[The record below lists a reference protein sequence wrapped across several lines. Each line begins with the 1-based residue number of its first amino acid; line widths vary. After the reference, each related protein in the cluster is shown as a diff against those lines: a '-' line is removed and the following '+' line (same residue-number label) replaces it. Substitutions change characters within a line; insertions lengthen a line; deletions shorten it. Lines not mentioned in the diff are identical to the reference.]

1 MGQSDN
7 SCDKVQLTMLISP
20 PIALLHRLRHD
31 DRGLALVEFAFSLP
45 VLLILGLTGL
55 ECANLALAHMRV
67 SQVAMLVADN
77 AARVRTSIDEADVN
91 EIMTGADLA
100 TDSLKLK
107 ANGRIFLSDLE
118 PNLKT
123 GSSAGNYIRWQRCW
137 GTGNFT
143 SSYGVAG
150 NGANDASM
158 KDGMGPGTTA
168 ATKVTPASGTA
179 VMFVEVAYNYQP
191 LVSSAIFGNK
201 VIRYTSA
208 FNVRERT
215 DQQMKNAGSL
225 ATSATAACT

>member
-1 MGQSDN
+1 
-7 SCDKVQLTMLISP
+7 VQLTMRISP
-20 PIALLHRLRHD
+20 LLALLHRLRRD
-31 DRGLALVEFAFSLP
+31 NRGLALIEFAFSLP

-55 ECANLALAHMRV
+55 ECANLALAHMRI

-77 AARVRTSIDEADVN
+77 AARVRTSIDDADVN
-91 EIMTGADLA
+91 EIMTGADLS
-100 TDSLKLK
+100 TDALKLK

-118 PNLKT
+118 PNGKT
-123 GSSAGNYIRWQRCW
+123 GSNAGNYIRWQRCW
-137 GTGNFT
+137 GSGNFT

-150 NGANDASM
+150 NGTNDASM

-191 LVSSAIFGNK
+191 LVSSTIFGPK
-201 VIRYTSA
+201 IIRYTSA

-215 DQQMKNAGSL
+215 DQDIKNAGNL
-225 ATSATAACT
+225 ATSARALCT

>member
-1 MGQSDN
+1 MMTMPPRLAA
-7 SCDKVQLTMLISP
+7 LTR
-20 PIALLHRLRHD
+20 RLRHD
-31 DRGLALVEFAFSLP
+31 DRGLALIEFAFSLP
-45 VLLILGLTGL
+45 VLVVLCMSGL

-91 EIMTGADLA
+91 EIMTGAELSTNSLA
-100 TDSLKLK
+100 LK

-118 PNLKT
+118 PNGKASPNT
-123 GSSAGNYIRWQRCW
+123 GYYIRWQRCW
-137 GTGNFT
+137 GSGAFT
-143 SSYGVAG
+143 STYGVAG
-150 NGANDASM
+150 NGTNDASM
-158 KDGMGPGTTA
+158 QYGMGPGTTA
-168 ATKVTPASGTA
+168 ATKVAPSSGTA

-191 LVSSAIFGNK
+191 LITNSIFGAK

-225 ATSATAACT
+225 ATSATAACS